1 MDEVL
6 LKFIK
11 FCAVGGSGLI
21 IDFGLTYMCKEK
33 IRINRYLANTIGFIT
48 AATSNYILNRIW
60 TFESLNRNIAN
71 EYISFIIVSIIGL
84 LINTGTLWILHGKM
98 KYNFYLSKIGA
109 VGVAIFWN
117 FFANYQYT
125 FSNALNF

>member
-60 TFESLNRNIAN
+60 TFESLNRNIVN

-125 FSNALNF
+125 FSNTLNF

>member
-60 TFESLNRNIAN
+60 TFESLNRNIVN

>member
-60 TFESLNRNIAN
+60 TFESLNRNIVN

-109 VGVAIFWN
+109 VGVAILWN

-125 FSNALNF
+125 FSNTLNF

>member
-11 FCAVGGSGLI
+11 FCAVGGSGII

-84 LINTGTLWILHGKM
+84 LINIGTLWILHGKM